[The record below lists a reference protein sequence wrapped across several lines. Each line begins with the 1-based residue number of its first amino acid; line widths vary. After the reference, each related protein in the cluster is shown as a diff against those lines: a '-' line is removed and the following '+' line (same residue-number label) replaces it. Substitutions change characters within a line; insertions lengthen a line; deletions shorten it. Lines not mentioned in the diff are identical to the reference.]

1 MAQPRGAEDCL
12 DVQFFQN
19 EPEIALNE
27 PKIAAN
33 EPEFMVD
40 SVEPLVHRPEL
51 GVNRHKLGVDSRE
64 SRVAGIEP
72 LVLSGESCVH
82 LGKPAGRISS
92 ACSRKCSS
100 RVLPPIDPSRSA
112 TRSSS
117 DFFAM
122 SRDTAGSMPAAY
134 AAVRPRRNS
143 WDCGEQRRDD
153 GSIVIR
159 GKTTGQML
167 ATAASA
173 APMFCGAANLSGL

>member
-1 MAQPRGAEDCL
+1 MSGDILAQDRPIAVAQPRGAEDCL

-82 LGKPAGRISS
+82 LGKPAVNQLR
-92 ACSRKCSS
+92 
-100 RVLPPIDPSRSA
+100 
-112 TRSSS
+112 
-117 DFFAM
+117 
-122 SRDTAGSMPAAY
+122 
-134 AAVRPRRNS
+134 
-143 WDCGEQRRDD
+143 
-153 GSIVIR
+153 
-159 GKTTGQML
+159 ML
-167 ATAASA
+167 AKMLFQGFTAHRSFEKCYA
-173 APMFCGAANLSGL
+173 FVE